1 MKAGN
6 ASPESPS
13 AKVLLQW
20 IREGMAY
27 QHEGEATLER
37 VTVEPA
43 AGVYRRAAQQTLSV
57 TAHYSDGQQRNV
69 TALAD
74 FVSNDNGIATVT
86 DAGRVTVGGING
98 EGTIVARY
106 MGQVAISR
114 VTVPAEKKIAAAK
127 YAALPAHNFID
138 ELAYAQFQR
147 LSFCPASCV
156 RIRNSCAAPR
166 WTPSVAC
173 RLWRRPARFWMIR
186 RRISARK

>member
-1 MKAGN
+1 M
-6 ASPESPS
+6 
-13 AKVLLQW
+13 
-20 IREGMAY
+20 
-27 QHEGEATLER
+27 
-37 VTVEPA
+37 
-43 AGVYRRAAQQTLSV
+43 

-86 DAGRVTVGGING
+86 NAGRVTVGGING

-114 VTVPAEKKIAAAK
+114 VTVPAEKKIAVAK

-147 LSFCPASCV
+147 LGFLPSELCSDEEF
-156 RIRNSCAAPR
+156 CAAPR

>member
-1 MKAGN
+1 
-6 ASPESPS
+6 
-13 AKVLLQW
+13 
-20 IREGMAY
+20 MAY

-37 VTVEPA
+37 VTVVPA
-43 AGVYRRAAQQTLSV
+43 AGVYRKAAQQTLSV

-138 ELAYAQFQR
+138 ELTR
-147 LSFCPASCV
+147 NSNGSGFCPVGCV
-156 RIRNSCAAPR
+156 RMRNFCAAPR

-173 RLWRRPARFWMIR
+173 RLWRRPARF
-186 RRISARK
+186 